1 MPLLQSVRLTVDRSA
16 SICRTI
22 STEHTGSKSLIVFK
36 ADCSFAKRIKE
47 AGDLLDTCVIG
58 WDSLNEPDEG
68 FIGVPIKDELPA
80 SQDFLKGPCP
90 TPLQMLRL
98 GYGQAVSGIQDYDF
112 TSFGAKKLDKITITP
127 PDGLGVWMTRDEA
140 RAAETRW
147 GWKMGQ
153 EWDFWEQ
160 DGSGGCI
167 WAGHDV

>member
-1 MPLLQSVRLTVDRSA
+1 MPLLQSARLTVDRSA
-16 SICRTI
+16 SIFRTI
-22 STEHTGSKSLIVFK
+22 STEHTGSKSQIVLK
-36 ADCSFAKRIKE
+36 ADCSFAERIKE

-98 GYGQAVSGIQDYDF
+98 GYGQAVS
-112 TSFGAKKLDKITITP
+112 FGAKKLDKITITP

-140 RAAETRW
+140 RAAEKRW

-153 EWDFWEQ
+153 EWDFWEE